1 MKKSARTIE
10 ISRNDS
16 VAYLWLAAASAYL
29 GRIEE
34 AHAAVAAGL
43 VFDPGYT
50 MARAQ
55 TVPPGLNAT
64 YLKQRERYIAGLR
77 MAGLPEE

>member
-10 ISRNDS
+10 INRNDS
-16 VAYLWLAAASAYL
+16 VAYFWLAAASAYL
-29 GRIEE
+29 GRTEE
-34 AHAAVAAGL
+34 VHAAVAAGL

-55 TVPPGLNAT
+55 TDPPSLNAT
-64 YLKQRERYIAGLR
+64 YLKQRER
-77 MAGLPEE
+77 

>member
-10 ISRNDS
+10 VNRNDF
-16 VAYLWLAAASAYL
+16 VAYFWLAAASAYL
-29 GRIEE
+29 GGIEE

-43 VFDPGYT
+43 VFDAGYT

-55 TVPPGLNAT
+55 TDLPSLNAT

>member
-10 ISRNDS
+10 INRNDS
-16 VAYLWLAAASAYL
+16 VAYFWLAAASAYL

-34 AHAAVAAGL
+34 AHAALAAGL

-55 TVPPGLNAT
+55 TDLPSLNAT
-64 YLKQRERYIAGLR
+64 YLKQRERCIAGLR